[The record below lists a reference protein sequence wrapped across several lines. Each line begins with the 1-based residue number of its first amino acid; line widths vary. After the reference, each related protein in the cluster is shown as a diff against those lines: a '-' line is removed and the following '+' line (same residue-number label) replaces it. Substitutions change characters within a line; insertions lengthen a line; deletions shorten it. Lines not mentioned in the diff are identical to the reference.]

1 MSDSSPDRN
10 SDVGAGPVPT
20 GTPRW
25 VKVFGVVALVL
36 VLIVIVGLVTSPGGH
51 GPSRHMP
58 WGDARTPP
66 RSAPPDHKPPGGKR
80 DHRMHRP

>member
-1 MSDSSPDRN
+1 MSDSSFDRDP
-10 SDVGAGPVPT
+10 DVGGEPGPT

-36 VLIVIVGLVTSPGGH
+36 VLIVIVGLVTGGH

-58 WGDARTPP
+58 SGDAGTSPG
-66 RSAPPDHKPPGGKR
+66 SAPPDHKPPGGKR